1 MEKTPT
7 IFLEQKVHR
16 KSKQILIKFKY
27 HQKLINIIKTVD
39 GVCWSNTL
47 KSWYLKD
54 TDKNLH
60 LLTTLFQGITEV
72 NTSKISRKKVFQRNL
87 TKAQKTLL
95 NTFYLYLKGKGT
107 AKAL

>member
-1 MEKTPT
+1 MEKIPS

-39 GVCWSNTL
+39 GVCWSNSL

-54 TDKNLH
+54 TD
-60 LLTTLFQGITEV
+60 
-72 NTSKISRKKVFQRNL
+72 
-87 TKAQKTLL
+87 
-95 NTFYLYLKGKGT
+95 
-107 AKAL
+107 